1 MNTTAHQR
9 FPRCARV
16 RTSAE
21 YKAVF
26 GGGIRVSGACFRL
39 HVARSEVQTQAKLG
53 IAVSKRVDK
62 TAVGRNRIKR
72 DCREFFRQQKNML
85 EFADYVLVAKPEAAI
100 SSANSRRQELEKLF
114 TRAQTLLS
122 KAAIGT
128 MHGSPD
134 NGAAISRDP

>member
-1 MNTTAHQR
+1 
-9 FPRCARV
+9 V

-21 YKAVF
+21 YQAVF

-39 HVARSEVQTQAKLG
+39 HVARSETQAGAKLG

-72 DCREFFRQQKNML
+72 DCREFFRQHKNTFEL
-85 EFADYVLVAKPEAAI
+85 ADYVLVAKPEAAI
-100 SSANSRRQELEKLF
+100 ATGKNRRLELEKLF

-128 MHGSPD
+128 MHGPPD

>member
-1 MNTTAHQR
+1 VNATAHQC
-9 FPRCARV
+9 FPRSARV

-26 GGGIRVSGACFRL
+26 GGGIRASGACFRL
-39 HVARSEVQTQAKLG
+39 HVAQSEAQALAKLG

-72 DCREFFRQQKNML
+72 DCREFFRQNKNKL
-85 EFADYVLVAKPEAAI
+85 VVADYVLVAKPEAAT
-100 SSANSRRQELEKLF
+100 STGKNRRLELEKLF